1 MNNTFWNSDFGFHLW
16 LHCLPFTHKAVTLP
30 NRLMIPQPTHTSRL
44 RPTDPVPANTP
55 LGEIK
60 MPDPTKFTYLQ

>member
-1 MNNTFWNSDFGFHLW
+1 MVT
-16 LHCLPFTHKAVTLP
+16 CLPFTHKAVTLP